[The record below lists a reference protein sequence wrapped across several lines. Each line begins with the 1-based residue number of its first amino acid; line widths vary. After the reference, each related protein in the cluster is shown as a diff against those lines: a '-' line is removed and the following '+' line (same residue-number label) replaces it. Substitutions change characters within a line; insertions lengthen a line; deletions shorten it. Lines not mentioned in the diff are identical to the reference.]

1 MRVNLALG
9 PLSMIKSHKILHLYK
24 THKIRK
30 LSNPIKCY
38 KILQNPIN
46 SHNYLLTIPGMY
58 PQNQDLGRQVT
69 SAGKQMTLAGAPET
83 RVDQKATKNGDWPWL
98 IMVLPWTNM
107 GFTMNNCV
115 FFTMK

>member
-1 MRVNLALG
+1 
-9 PLSMIKSHKILHLYK
+9 
-24 THKIRK
+24 
-30 LSNPIKCY
+30 
-38 KILQNPIN
+38 
-46 SHNYLLTIPGMY
+46 MY

-115 FFTMK
+115 FLPWSNWNNAIKYGFAMKRRGFVKHYRG